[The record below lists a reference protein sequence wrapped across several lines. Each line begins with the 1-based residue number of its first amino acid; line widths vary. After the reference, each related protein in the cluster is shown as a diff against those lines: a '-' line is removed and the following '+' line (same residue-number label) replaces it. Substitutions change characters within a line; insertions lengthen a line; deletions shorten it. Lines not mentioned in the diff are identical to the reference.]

1 MRRLQNLT
9 LAAVGAILLMSTASA
24 QASTIIDL
32 TSGGSGSSN
41 GALYEWTG
49 TQPTGTG
56 VIYSFLGVQ
65 ARGTEQGYNHSLG
78 HNVPWDTKPGG
89 HTNDIQMSD
98 LVVANVSGVD
108 YFQFLLDINESS
120 GHDNEFLSLDNVR
133 IWTRN
138 GPISSADENFDHLGT
153 LRFHNDVGP
162 NGDTTVW
169 LDYSL
174 NGGSGSGDMFLYVPV
189 SLFAGTMPDDY
200 VYFYSLFGN
209 AFASDAGFEEWGLLR
224 ANGPGG
230 GGGPENP
237 PVVPEP
243 GTMLLMG
250 SGLLIA
256 MRKLRQRGVP
266 PTD

>member
-1 MRRLQNLT
+1 MRRLRNVM
-9 LAAVGAILLMSTASA
+9 AATVGATLLTGAASA
-24 QASTIIDL
+24 RASTIIDL

-56 VIYSFLGVQ
+56 VINSFLGVQ

-89 HTNDIQMSD
+89 HTNDIQMED

-108 YFQFLLDINESS
+108 YFQFLLDVNESS
-120 GHDNEFLSLDNVR
+120 GHDNEIISLDNVR
-133 IWTRN
+133 IWTRD
-138 GPISSADENFDHLGT
+138 GPITSPDESFDHLGT
-153 LRFHNDVGP
+153 LRFDNDAGS
-162 NGDTTVW
+162 NGDTTVL

-209 AFASDAGFEEWGLLR
+209 MRASDAGFEEWGLLQS
-224 ANGPGG
+224 NGPGG

-237 PVVPEP
+237 PVIPEP
-243 GTMLLMG
+243 GTMVLMG

-256 MRKLRQRGVP
+256 VKKLRQRGL
-266 PTD
+266 PTAD